1 MRMQPHDNGGTMTH
15 DTDLTRIH
23 LSILPTISDE
33 MKKELDAIDELLEES
48 GETFDPFDSLNIPEG
63 K

>member
-1 MRMQPHDNGGTMTH
+1 MQPHDNGGTMTH

-33 MKKELDAIDELLEES
+33 MKKELDAIDELLEE
-48 GETFDPFDSLNIPEG
+48 
-63 K
+63 